1 MKIQGVDIGIFTAN
15 ENRECRD
22 RNMIISKA
30 TIIVSLSIIVFFLP
44 VFVQDIHKAAEAGDL
59 AKVKMLI
66 EKNPELIKTLDS
78 DGETPLHL
86 AIWEGHDEIVKLFLS
101 VIKDVN
107 LKNARGSTLLL
118 YAAYQGRK
126 NIAEL
131 LLERGA
137 LFDLKNVYG
146 RYPVHYAAREG
157 HKGVLE
163 MMIEKGA
170 NINIMSDEGLT
181 PLEWALDQRHKSVID
196 LLLEYKVKLHAKS
209 EKGIRMLHTAA
220 VLGYKML
227 VDRLISQGVDIH
239 SKDARGGNLLH
250 NAAAGG
256 MLDLISFMISQ
267 GTDINML
274 DMYGSTPLHEA
285 AASGKKE
292 AVELLVKNG
301 ADINSK
307 RPDGSTPLHAASE
320 AGHEDI
326 VDALI
331 AKGAVSS
338 PKQFPLLQ
346 GEYLGQKPPGMKPEL
361 FAPGILSTSVDE
373 ALYHY
378 MDGGKIFMFSRPS
391 PLNPQTY
398 LTYITVLKD
407 GKWVAPYQ
415 SPLKDKPWYYNYVS
429 APAGKTVYFNS
440 LLSPDGSVQLQN
452 WNIWITKKT
461 AEGWSKPRM
470 LEAPVSSDKRDVC
483 PSVTKD
489 GTIYF
494 FSDRAGGF
502 GPGDI
507 YRARLI
513 NGKYTEVE
521 NLGEVVNSKYDEIDV
536 SIAFDESYLIFQS
549 NRPGGFGKYDLYC
562 TFRNQDDSWTVPV
575 NMGKNINTSAD
586 DERPYITPDGKY
598 FFFGSQKSGNLDMYW
613 VDTKIIEDLRSDK
626 LK

>member
-1 MKIQGVDIGIFTAN
+1 
-15 ENRECRD
+15 
-22 RNMIISKA
+22 MIISKV
-30 TIIVSLSIIVFFLP
+30 TIIVILSIIVFSIPAFA
-44 VFVQDIHKAAEAGDL
+44 QDIHKAVEAGDF

-66 EKNPELIKTLDS
+66 EKNPELIKTIDS
-78 DGETPLHL
+78 EGETPLHL
-86 AIWEGHDEIVKLFLS
+86 AIWEGHDEIAKLLLS
-101 VIKDVN
+101 MIKDVN
-107 LKNARGSTLLL
+107 LKNARGNTLLL
-118 YAAYQGRK
+118 YTAYQGRK

-131 LLERGA
+131 LLKRGA
-137 LFDLKNVYG
+137 LVDQKNIYG

-163 MMIEKGA
+163 LLIENGA
-170 NINIMSDEGLT
+170 NINVKSDEGLT
-181 PLEWALDQRHKSVID
+181 PLEWALDQRDKSVID
-196 LLLEYKVKLHAKS
+196 LLLVHKAELHAKS
-209 EKGIRMLHTAA
+209 EKGIRMLHRAA

-227 VDRLISQGVDIH
+227 VDRLISQGVNIH

-250 NAAAGG
+250 NAATGG
-256 MLDLISFMISQ
+256 LLDLISFMISQ
-267 GTDINML
+267 RTDINML

-285 AASGKKE
+285 AAFGKKG
-292 AVELLVKNG
+292 AVELLIKNG

-307 RPDGSTPLHAASE
+307 RPDGSTPLHVASE
-320 AGHEDI
+320 AGRENI
-326 VDALI
+326 VDVLI
-331 AKGAVSS
+331 AKGAVNS

-378 MDGGKIFMFSRPS
+378 MDGGKIFIFSRPS
-391 PLNPQTY
+391 PHNPETY
-398 LTYITVLKD
+398 LTYITELKD
-407 GKWVAPYQ
+407 GKWTEPYQ
-415 SPLKDKPWYYNYVS
+415 FPLKDKPWYYNYTV
-429 APAGKTVYFNS
+429 APVGKTVYFTS
-440 LLSPDGSVQLQN
+440 PLSPDGSVQLQD

-507 YRARLI
+507 YRARLV

-521 NLGEVVNSKYDEIDV
+521 NLGEVVNTEYDEIDV

-549 NRPGGFGKYDLYC
+549 NRPGRFGKYDLYC
-562 TFRNQDDSWTVPV
+562 TFRNQDDTWTVPV
-575 NMGKNINTSAD
+575 NMGKDINTSATD
-586 DERPYITPDGKY
+586 DRPYITPDGKY
-598 FFFGSQKSGNLDMYW
+598 FFFGSHKSGNLDMYW
-613 VDTKIIEDLRSDK
+613 VDAKIIEDLKPKK
-626 LK
+626 LN